1 MHTLSIVSLMAANA
15 LPIYRGV
22 AHYLSRQSGLRVTL
36 IEGLPWHE
44 QVRLLDRGKA
54 EIGIICG
61 LLYIHKTT
69 WLDLLAAPV
78 MRAARYQRRPI
89 YFSDIVVPHD
99 SRFQS
104 FADLRGARWLYNDR
118 GSFSGYA
125 VLRAHLAALGE
136 SGDFCGRIWE
146 SGGHLR
152 SLALVGAGAADAAAI
167 DSTVLEFELKRR
179 PELASQIRVVAT
191 IGPHPIPPVVVAKH
205 MPAELMRRLRA
216 ALLQMH
222 EDVQGSEIL
231 ADGLIERFVAV
242 RDCDYNQL
250 RLTAR
255 SAEQVHF
262 HHHSE

>member
-1 MHTLSIVSLMAANA
+1 MQRLSIVSLMAANA
-15 LPIYRGV
+15 LPFYRGV
-22 AHYLSRQSGLRVTL
+22 AHYLSRQTGLRVTL

-44 QVRLLDRGKA
+44 QEQLLDRGQA

-61 LLYIHKTT
+61 LLYTHKTA

-78 MRAARYQRRPI
+78 MRAVRYQRRPI
-89 YFSDIVVPHD
+89 YFSDIVVQHD
-99 SRFQS
+99 SRFQA

-125 VLRAHLAALGE
+125 VLRAHLSALGE
-136 SGDFCGRIWE
+136 SGDFCGCIGE

-152 SLALVGAGAADAAAI
+152 SLALIAAGAADAAAI
-167 DSTVLEFELKRR
+167 DSTVLEFELQRR

-205 MPAELMRRLRA
+205 MPAELKRRLHA
-216 ALLQMH
+216 ALLRMH

-242 RDCDYNQL
+242 QDCDYNRV

-255 SAEQVHF
+255 NAEQVHF
-262 HHHSE
+262 HHHRE